1 MVASKV
7 LAEQL
12 DRNLNRD
19 FLLDS
24 LVTLLKVPTHVPLGT
39 TFIEPDDPKLV
50 HYVQEVIH
58 PLLERLRYQDMIVD
72 ELNNL
77 ILRYGDHESG
87 RCLLMMTYTPAQHA
101 NLMEKPFSGKVT
113 NAKAFGHD
121 ELCAFGQGASQ
132 NKGALAAM
140 LGALKLIKDMEVK
153 LKGQLIFVINNEG
166 RSSHAC
172 SEYVL
177 DSQNIQAHG
186 GILCIG
192 TENRIALGNR
202 GRVDVNIKVIGKSCH
217 SSQPWRGLNAIEGA
231 HEVLNRLK
239 SLSWE
244 NEHPRLGRSQLTVYQ
259 AIFSPIAPHTLPEVG
274 KLTLDR
280 RLLPGEDPDHAV
292 AEIMQAIGDL
302 HPFQVEIQKGV
313 QMYPAEVSEEAEVV
327 QALQE
332 AFINLRGKPSETYY
346 PQWTFD
352 AGYPCYKGI
361 PTVMMGPSAVDPAGE
376 NLMATDFVPISQVE
390 EAAKIYAY
398 TIIRMLS

>member
-1 MVASKV
+1 MATSKV
-7 LAEQL
+7 LVDQL
-12 DRNLNRD
+12 DRYLNRD

-24 LVTLLKVPTHVPLGT
+24 LVTLLKVPTHVPLGDT
-39 TFIEPDDPKLV
+39 LIEPDDPKLV
-50 HYVQEVIH
+50 HYVQEVIQ
-58 PLLERLRYQDMIVD
+58 PLIERLRYQDIIVD

-77 ILRYGDHESG
+77 ILRYGDNESG
-87 RCLLMMTYTPAQHA
+87 RSLLMMAYTPAQHA
-101 NLMEKPFSGKVT
+101 NLMEEPFSGKVA

-140 LGALKLIKDMEVK
+140 LGALKLIKGMEVK

-177 DSQNIQAHG
+177 DGQDIQAHG

-202 GRVDVNIKVIGKSCH
+202 GRVDVNIKVVGKSCH

-231 HEVLNRLK
+231 YEILSRLK

-292 AEIMQAIGDL
+292 AEIIEAIGDL
-302 HPFQVEIQKGV
+302 RPFQIEIQKGV

-332 AFINLRGKPSETYY
+332 AFTAIRGEPSETYY

-361 PTVMMGPSAVDPAGE
+361 PTVMMGPSAVDPAGA
-376 NLMATDFVPISQVE
+376 NLMSTDFVPISHVE